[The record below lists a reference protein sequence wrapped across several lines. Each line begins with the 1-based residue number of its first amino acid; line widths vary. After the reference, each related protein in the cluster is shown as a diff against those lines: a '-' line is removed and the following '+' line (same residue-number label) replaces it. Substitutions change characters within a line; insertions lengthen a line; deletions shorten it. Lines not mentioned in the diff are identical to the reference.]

1 MGSLRNSAD
10 AAHGEKNGKGFMS
23 GVLVLSIST
32 FAVKLIGLAYKIPM
46 MALLG
51 AEGMGYFNSAYEIY
65 ALLCVISTAG
75 LPVALSMLVSA
86 CAENKNY
93 RRMSRV
99 YRTAMTVFA
108 LLGAFGTAFMLIF
121 AKRLSALIEN
131 PDAVWSIAAIAPALL
146 CVCVAS
152 AVRGYFQGLCRM
164 SPTAISQLIE
174 ALGKLILGVLFAR
187 IALDVGYGIPV
198 AAALAIVG
206 ISVGTLLS
214 ALYLLV
220 LKGFHNRKNRK
231 WLPDI
236 AADGEEERIAA
247 RLFKI
252 AIPITLSSAVL
263 GVTRII
269 DMALIMRRL
278 QDIGYSTVG
287 ANAVYGSY
295 TTLAVPVFGLIP
307 SLIAPVA
314 LALVPRLSAHIERG
328 SLEGQSAIVSSS
340 LRITALFAIPA
351 SAGIAIYSRNILELL
366 FHNESEAISTAAP
379 LLALLGISILF
390 ASLIT
395 TTNAILQSYM
405 RTSKPIISMA
415 VGAGVKVISAY
426 ILIGIPSVGVYGAPI
441 STLLCNI
448 TVTTLNMY
456 FVGKYAPQG
465 DGVFKIYVRP
475 FAAACVMI
483 IASVGAYSLLCF
495 VLESSTLAFI
505 VSMAVA
511 VAVYGIFTLLFGA
524 VSEED
529 ILMMPFGERIISL
542 IKRMGIL
549 KTKE

>member
-1 MGSLRNSAD
+1 MRISSDTAD
-10 AAHGEKNGKGFMS
+10 REKSGRGFMS

-93 RRMSRV
+93 IKMARV
-99 YRTAMTVFA
+99 YRTAMTIFT
-108 LLGAFGTAFMLIF
+108 LLGALGTAFMLVF
-121 AKRLSALIEN
+121 AGRLSALIEN
-131 PDAVWSIAAIAPALL
+131 PDALWSIAAIAPALL

-174 ALGKLILGVLFAR
+174 ALGKLILGVFFAR
-187 IALDVGYGIPV
+187 IALDAGYGLPI
-198 AAALAIVG
+198 ASALAIVG
-206 ISVGTLLS
+206 ISVGTLMS
-214 ALYLLV
+214 ALYLLA
-220 LKGFHNRKNRK
+220 LKFFHNRKTGDIRFLSSCEDRGEK
-231 WLPDI
+231 I
-236 AADGEEERIAA
+236 AAK
-247 RLFKI
+247 LFKI

-278 QDIGYSTVG
+278 QDIGYSTAG

-328 SLEGQSAIVSSS
+328 SLEGQSSIVSSS

-351 SAGIAIYSRNILELL
+351 SAGIALYARNILELL
-366 FHNESEAISTAAP
+366 FANESEAISTAAP

-405 RTSKPIISMA
+405 KTSKPIISMA
-415 VGAGVKVISAY
+415 IGAAVKVVSAY

-456 FVGKYAPQG
+456 FVSRYAPQG

-475 FAAACVMI
+475 FAAACVMM
-483 IASVGAYSLLCF
+483 IASFAIYSLLLS
-495 VLESSTLAFI
+495 VIESRSVAFI
-505 VSMAVA
+505 AAMAAA
-511 VAVYGIFTLLFGA
+511 VAVYGVFTFLFGA

-529 ILMMPFGERIISL
+529 ILMMPFGERIISM
-542 IKRMGIL
+542 IKRIGL
-549 KTKE
+549 FRTKE

>member
-1 MGSLRNSAD
+1 MRNSAE
-10 AAHGEKNGKGFMS
+10 AADRENGGKGFMS

-75 LPVALSMLVSA
+75 LPVALSMLVSG

-93 RRMSRV
+93 LKMARV

-108 LLGAFGTAFMLIF
+108 LLGGLGTAFMLIF
-121 AKRLSALIEN
+121 AERLSAFIEN

-152 AVRGYFQGLCRM
+152 AVRGYFQGLCKM

-187 IALDVGYGIPV
+187 IALDAGYGIPV

-206 ISVGTLLS
+206 ISAGTLLS
-214 ALYLLV
+214 ALYLLA
-220 LKGFHNRKNRK
+220 LKLLHNRKNK
-231 WLPDI
+231 DI
-236 AADGEEERIAA
+236 ISDSSCEDDRERIAA
-247 RLFKI
+247 KLFRI

-278 QDIGYSTVG
+278 QDIGYSTAG

-328 SLEGQSAIVSSS
+328 SIEGQAAIVSSS

-351 SAGIAIYSRNILELL
+351 SMGIALYSRNILELL
-366 FHNESEAISTAAP
+366 FGDEAEAISTAAP

-405 RTSKPIISMA
+405 RTSRPIISMA
-415 VGAGVKVISAY
+415 IGAAVKVVSAY

-456 FVGKYAPQG
+456 FVSRYAPEG

-475 FAAACVMI
+475 FAAACVMM
-483 IASVGAYSLLCF
+483 IASLGIYSLVLSFIESTSVAF
-495 VLESSTLAFI
+495 VAAM
-505 VSMAVA
+505 VAA
-511 VAVYGIFTLLFGA
+511 VAVYGLFTLLFGA

-529 ILMMPFGERIISL
+529 ILMMPFGERIIAV
-542 IKRMGIL
+542 IKRIGLL